1 MTSVG
6 VMIGSVGMSL
16 SESITRSL
24 RYYTRF
30 YGTTLFLDGEPG
42 ANKAVGEGSLSA
54 VPRRS

>member
-1 MTSVG
+1 
-6 VMIGSVGMSL
+6 MIGSVGMSL
-16 SESITRSL
+16 SESITRLL

-42 ANKAVGEGSLSA
+42 ANEAVGEGALSV